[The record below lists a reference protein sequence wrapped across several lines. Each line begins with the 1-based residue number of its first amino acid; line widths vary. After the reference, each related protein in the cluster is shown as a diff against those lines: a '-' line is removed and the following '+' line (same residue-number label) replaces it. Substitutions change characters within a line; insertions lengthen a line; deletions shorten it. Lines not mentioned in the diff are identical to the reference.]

1 MHAHQILIL
10 AGLSVEVVGA
20 FVLAAEAIGVE
31 RIHSWAD
38 NLSRTRAKMARTEPR
53 RGSTF
58 LDPNRF
64 IAGLGSA
71 GGGAFG
77 YWLSFRVP
85 PWLPEIAAKAAAV
98 VAGGLAGAIFGVVLY
113 LGALSTLRTGA
124 HVLKCLEA
132 RVRFRAVG
140 LIGFGLLLVGF
151 VLQLIGT
158 LIDGLSV
165 VAA

>member
-1 MHAHQILIL
+1 M

-31 RIHSWAD
+31 RIQSWAA
-38 NLSRTRAKMARTEPR
+38 NLSRTRAEMAGTEPR

-64 IAGLGSA
+64 IVGLGSA

-85 PWLPEIAAKAAAV
+85 AWPSEIAAKAAVV
-98 VAGGLAGAIFGVVLY
+98 VAGALAGAIFGVVLY
-113 LGALSTLRTGA
+113 IGALATLRTGA
-124 HVLKCLEA
+124 HALKRLEA
-132 RVRFRAVG
+132 RIRFRAVG
-140 LIGFGLLLVGF
+140 LLGFGLLFVGF

-165 VAA
+165 VAP